1 MFITILI
8 MGQRIVISESERKH
22 IKNLYESD
30 KLLNDIQKLK
40 KQIND
45 MKKYK
50 KTEGLSDL
58 EDELVNMIELHQ
70 RLKYLRSLGYDVSID
85 EETILEVNDDE
96 PMNNSLPKKLKDIIN
111 SVKGFY
117 DDNIDKFL
125 NSVILHFKL
134 SEENANML
142 RNLVKKNLQNPES
155 FIEKNKH
162 YADKI
167 NQNDLK
173 EQSLIHPQVYTA
185 IIFVLAAAILW
196 LIKEARK

>member
-1 MFITILI
+1 
-8 MGQRIVISESERKH
+8 MGQRIVISESEKNH

-58 EDELVNMIELHQ
+58 EDELGNMIELYQ
-70 RLKYLRSLGYDVSID
+70 RLKYLRSLGYDVSVN
-85 EETILEVNDDE
+85 EETILEINDDSI
-96 PMNNSLPKKLKDIIN
+96 NNLLPKKLKDVIN
-111 SVKGFY
+111 TVKGFY
-117 DDNIDKFL
+117 DTNIDKFL
-125 NSVILHFKL
+125 NSVISHFKL

-142 RNLVKKNLQNPES
+142 TNLVKKNLQNPES

-162 YADKI
+162 YADKV

-173 EQSLIHPQVYTA
+173 EQSLVHPRVYTA
-185 IIFVLAAAILW
+185 IIFVLAVAILW

>member
-1 MFITILI
+1 

>member
-1 MFITILI
+1 

-58 EDELVNMIELHQ
+58 EDELGNMIELYQ
-70 RLKYLRSLGYDVSID
+70 RLKYLRSLGYDVSVN
-85 EETILEVNDDE
+85 EETILEINDDSI
-96 PMNNSLPKKLKDIIN
+96 NNLLPKKLKDVIN
-111 SVKGFY
+111 TVKGFY
-117 DDNIDKFL
+117 DTNIDKFL

-185 IIFVLAAAILW
+185 IIFVLAVAILW

>member
-1 MFITILI
+1 MFIIILT
-8 MGQRIVISESERKH
+8 MGQRIVISESEKNH

-58 EDELVNMIELHQ
+58 EDELGNMIELYQ
-70 RLKYLRSLGYDVSID
+70 RLKYLRSLGYDVSVN
-85 EETILEVNDDE
+85 EETILEINDDSI
-96 PMNNSLPKKLKDIIN
+96 NNLLPKKLKDVIN
-111 SVKGFY
+111 TVKGFY
-117 DDNIDKFL
+117 DTNIDKFL
-125 NSVILHFKL
+125 NSVISHFKL

-142 RNLVKKNLQNPES
+142 TNLVKKNLQNPES

-162 YADKI
+162 YADKV

-173 EQSLIHPQVYTA
+173 EQSLVHPRVYTA
-185 IIFVLAAAILW
+185 IIFVLAVAILW